1 MQWARL
7 DLSPLSPRF
16 AHAHI
21 LTCIFTWQKVQ
32 PLSFRWGLFC
42 HSAALRWATVEFTY
56 PICARMLW
64 SMRSSWVARSVPQ
77 MAFPHHGLPFP
88 FLPSPL
94 PLSVGPLP
102 LCLQC
107 WGRERGG
114 GVVVPFPPWINS
126 WEPHFLLIKIH
137 KSTAVPMVKKNPRF
151 VPAMLW
157 ISLWSL
163 ILWDHINSL
172 FFLLRPTIYQHS
184 FVQNC
189 NQRGKNDKYS
199 PGILNSTVPTCGTLA
214 SSSLRWE

>member
-1 MQWARL
+1 MQWTRL

-16 AHAHI
+16 AHTRI

-42 HSAALRWATVEFTY
+42 HSAALRRATVVFTY
-56 PICARMLW
+56 PICARMLG
-64 SMRSSWVARSVPQ
+64 SMRGSWVAWSVPQ
-77 MAFPHHGLPFP
+77 LAFPQQGPPFP

-102 LCLQC
+102 CLQC

-114 GVVVPFPPWINS
+114 GVAVPFPPWINS

-137 KSTAVPMVKKNPRF
+137 KSTAVPMVKKIHMFCSCHALDFSVVSHIVRSHQF
-151 VPAMLW
+151 IVF
-157 ISLWSL
+157 L
-163 ILWDHINSL
+163 IVAYHLST
-172 FFLLRPTIYQHS
+172 LLCSELQPER
-184 FVQNC
+184 
-189 NQRGKNDKYS
+189 NDKYS
-199 PGILNSTVPTCGTLA
+199 PGILNSTVPTCVTLA

>member
-21 LTCIFTWQKVQ
+21 LTCSFTWQKVQ

-42 HSAALRWATVEFTY
+42 HSAALRRATVEFTY
-56 PICARMLW
+56 PICARMLG

-107 WGRERGG
+107 WGREWGG
-114 GVVVPFPPWINS
+114 GVAVPFPPWINS

-137 KSTAVPMVKKNPRF
+137 KSTAVPMVKKIHVLFLPCSGF
-151 VPAMLW
+151 LCGLSYYEITSIHCFSYCGLPF
-157 ISLWSL
+157 
-163 ILWDHINSL
+163 INTPL
-172 FFLLRPTIYQHS
+172 FRTATREERMIKTPQ
-184 FVQNC
+184 
-189 NQRGKNDKYS
+189 
-199 PGILNSTVPTCGTLA
+199 A
-214 SSSLRWE
+214 S